1 MKKVADVKKLWDA
14 YVKRLGGDDKIQW
27 DLLKA
32 QYTIAEDESDSS
44 IVDTEAVKST
54 VAQKRKRDDID
65 DSDDDASDEYM
76 NEINDDVQSSKRLK
90 NVFED
95 ETKTLH
101 QGNIMEVDSLDG
113 DNIIITK
120 FKNVMHLRDRS

>member
-1 MKKVADVKKLWDA
+1 MLFPT
-14 YVKRLGGDDKIQW
+14 R
-27 DLLKA
+27 
-32 QYTIAEDESDSS
+32 AEDESDSS